1 MDQVVGV
8 DLREE
13 AYSEVLARGP
23 GFAKMMGALERIW
36 VKKGV
41 P

>member
-13 AYSEVLARGP
+13 AFSKILARGP
-23 GFAKMMGALERIW
+23 GFAKMVGALERVW
-36 VKKGV
+36 VKRGV